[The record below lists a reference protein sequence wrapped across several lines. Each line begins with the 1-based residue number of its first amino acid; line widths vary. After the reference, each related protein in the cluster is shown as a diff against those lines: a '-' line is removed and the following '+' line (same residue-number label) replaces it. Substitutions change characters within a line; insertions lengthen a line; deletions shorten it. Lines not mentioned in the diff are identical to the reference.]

1 MSERALVVEDSL
13 TVRMDLLEVL
23 EDVEFT
29 VTATGSLHDARAA
42 LGDTGG
48 GFRVVVLDVWLPDG
62 DGVTFLA
69 ELRRSPATAHLPVI
83 VLSTEAEA
91 PARLR
96 GLMTGADA
104 YLGKPYDRDEL
115 GALARALAARTST
128 PAATVL
134 LIDDSATFRA
144 ELAEGLEGA
153 GYRVLVG
160 ASGEEGLA
168 IAARERPDAI
178 VVDGVLPGIDGETV
192 IRRLRQDTVLGR
204 TPCVLLT
211 AAEGRLAELGALDA
225 GADAFVQKADA
236 TGVLLAHLSALL
248 RRAVRALPRDEGLH
262 GPKRILAVDDSP
274 TFLAALEDAL
284 TTEGYEVIVA
294 DSGEQALALLAHS
307 EFDCVLL
314 DLVMPG
320 LGGHETCRRIK
331 GSAELRDLPLL
342 ILTSREEPA
351 AMIEGINAGAD
362 DYVAK
367 SAEFD
372 VLFARVR
379 AQLRRKK
386 FEDENRGTRER
397 QLRKEMEATEARA
410 ARELA
415 DARAAHLTDLER
427 KHEELQV
434 AKDRAER
441 ESLFK
446 SQFLA
451 NMSHELRTPLNAII
465 GFSELLEQEL
475 PGPLTTD
482 QREFVGFVLSGGRHL
497 LTVINDI
504 LDLSKIEA
512 GRMELLREWATVPQ
526 LVNPVFAVVRP
537 LADSR
542 GVRLLLT
549 ADAGQPAILVDPLR
563 ISQVLYNLL
572 SNGIKFTPRGGLVHL
587 TAEVK
592 AESLCLRVVDT
603 GIGIRP
609 EDLSRLFREFQQLG
623 TAPEGT
629 TGTGLGLVLTR
640 RLVELHGGAI
650 TVESE
655 HGRGTTFTVSLPSG
669 IGG

>member
-23 EDVEFT
+23 EDVAFT
-29 VTATGSLHDARAA
+29 VTATGSLAEARAA

-115 GALARALAARTST
+115 GALARALAARTPI

-153 GYRVLVG
+153 GYRVLMAV
-160 ASGEEGLA
+160 SGEEGLA

-192 IRRLRQDTVLGR
+192 IRRLRQDAVLGR

-225 GADAFVQKADA
+225 GADAFVQKTDA
-236 TGVLLAHLSALL
+236 AGVLLAHLSALL
-248 RRAVRALPRDEGLH
+248 RRAVRALPGDES

-294 DSGEQALALLAHS
+294 ESGEQALALLAHAD
-307 EFDCVLL
+307 FDCVLL

-410 ARELA
+410 ARDLA

-427 KHEELQV
+427 KNEELQG

-475 PGPLTTD
+475 PGPLTRD

-526 LVNPVFAVVRP
+526 LVNAVFAVVRP

-549 ADAGQPAILVDPLR
+549 ADAGQPPILVDPLR

-587 TAEVK
+587 TAEVT
-592 AESLCLRVVDT
+592 ADILCLRVIDT

-609 EDLSRLFREFQQLG
+609 EDLPRLFREFEQLA
-623 TAPEGT
+623 TAPDGT

-669 IGG
+669 VGG